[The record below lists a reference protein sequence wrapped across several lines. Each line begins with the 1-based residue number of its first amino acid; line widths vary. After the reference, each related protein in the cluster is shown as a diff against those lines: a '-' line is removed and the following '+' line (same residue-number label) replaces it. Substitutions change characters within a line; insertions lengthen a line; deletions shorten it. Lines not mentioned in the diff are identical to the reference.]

1 MPVWGLFVLIVVGSV
16 AILGEFFIPAFGI
29 VGIAGLTTVVS
40 AVVLG
45 FAEHSEPW
53 GTLLLLTA
61 LIITPTVVIGG
72 FRRFPKSFFGKRM
85 ILATDEATAPGE
97 GDAAVAVGA
106 GGTAIT
112 PLHPGGTAEVAGR
125 RVSVVTAGEF
135 IESGTPV
142 EVVTVEGA
150 RIVVRRSNDGS

>member
-1 MPVWGLFVLIVVGSV
+1 MPVWGLFVLIVIGSV

-29 VGIAGLTTVVS
+29 VGIAGLTTVVM
-40 AVVLG
+40 AVALG

-85 ILATDEATAPGE
+85 ILATDEATAPGA

>member
-1 MPVWGLFVLIVVGSV
+1 MWGLFVLILVGSV

-29 VGIAGLTTVVS
+29 IGIAGLTTVVS
-40 AVVLG
+40 AVVMG
-45 FAEHSEPW
+45 FSGHPEPW

-85 ILATDEATAPGE
+85 ILATDQATAPGE
-97 GDAAVAVGA
+97 GDIDVAVGA
-106 GGTAIT
+106 TGTAIT
-112 PLHPGGTAEVAGR
+112 ALHPGGTAEVAGR

-135 IESGTPV
+135 VESGTSV
-142 EVVTVEGA
+142 EVVAVEGA
-150 RIVVRRSNDGS
+150 RIVVRRLNHGV

>member
-1 MPVWGLFVLIVVGSV
+1 VWGLFVLIVIGSV

-40 AVVLG
+40 AVVMG
-45 FAEHSEPW
+45 FSEHPEPW

-61 LIITPTVVIGG
+61 LITTPTVVIGG

-85 ILATDEATAPGE
+85 ILATDEATAPGA
-97 GDAAVAVGA
+97 GDAGVSVGA
-106 GGTAIT
+106 VGTAIT
-112 PLHPGGTAEVAGR
+112 PLHPAGTAEVAGR

-135 IESGTPV
+135 VESGTPV

-150 RIVVRRSNDGS
+150 RIVVRRSNHGI

>member
-1 MPVWGLFVLIVVGSV
+1 LVLIVVGSA

-29 VGIAGLTTVVS
+29 IGVAGLATVVS
-40 AVVLG
+40 AVVMG
-45 FAEHSEPW
+45 FSEHGEPW

-61 LIITPTVVIGG
+61 LVITPTVVIGG

-97 GDAAVAVGA
+97 GDARVAVGA
-106 GGTAIT
+106 VGTALT
-112 PLHPGGTAEVAGR
+112 PLHPGGTAELSGL

-135 IESGTPV
+135 VESGASV

-150 RIVVRRSNDGS
+150 RIVVRRSNDGV